1 MGTGP
6 IGRDAQRATV
16 ACFLREASAG
26 PAALVLEGDPGIG
39 KSILWRDAVSQADDG
54 RLILSSTPSS
64 SDTKLSFAV
73 LGDLLAPALHVL
85 PSLAEPRRRALEVA
99 LSLRAP
105 SGRAPASTSVAL
117 ATLDAIRLLA
127 HDRSVLIAID
137 DAPWIDP
144 SSLRVLRFVLR
155 RLGDQRVGILVTARS
170 SVDDAVPALLDGF
183 TPLPARVRLPALDVR
198 AIRALLSLR
207 LGISLPRHLEARIH
221 EQSGGNPFYALEL
234 TRSLERRH
242 VGRHDPIPLP
252 GSLRSLMAERL
263 ETLSPPALEVATYA
277 ALLSRPTVSVIA
289 APDDEG
295 PPASAVDEAV
305 DAGILHLHDDAITF
319 DHPLLAAAV
328 VAGTSEAERRRI
340 HACLA
345 TIVTEPEERA
355 RHLAAATAI
364 PDAAVATM
372 LDIAVDDA
380 ASRGA
385 PAAAA
390 SLAEDALRLT
400 PVDRQQDVHRRML
413 TAIDQ
418 HRHAGDLR
426 AALRIVERGLPSAPA
441 GTARASLLVRLG
453 GIREKEAGFAE
464 AEVHLLAAAAET
476 SADMGLRSAIQLELA
491 FARMH
496 LGDMGGAEMHAQA
509 SLAFAEMARDPRLI
523 EDAAVRL
530 ASFRFVMG
538 RGVDEAMLMTMFAI
552 GPRMEPDPLGI
563 EPMVDPSV
571 MLGYILKSS
580 DRFEEART
588 TLEARFRQAVAA
600 GNDGV
605 LPLIVAQISEL
616 AFWAGDWTEAER
628 RAVTGLELIDA
639 EHRSVAASVLH
650 YCLALVYGGRGQ
662 VKDARRSGR
671 RAKEAAERDR
681 NVPLMLMAEA
691 SLAALDLAVGD
702 AAATHRRL
710 GGVSEQL
717 ASMGTGEPGVLRF
730 MADEIEALVNLG
742 EIDAALELTDYFEG
756 QGRALDRPFALAT
769 GARCRALVEAASG
782 DGQAAMATIDRA
794 LIEHERLPMPLEL
807 GRTLLVAGTI
817 RRRAKQKRAAREAL
831 ESASEIFTRLGARLW
846 ADHAR
851 SELERVVVHATS
863 GTELT
868 PTEAR
873 IAELVAAGRTSREV
887 AEALFIS
894 IKTVDSNLTRIY
906 RKIGVRS
913 RTELA
918 RAFARRPS

>member
-1 MGTGP
+1 
-6 IGRDAQRATV
+6 
-16 ACFLREASAG
+16 
-26 PAALVLEGDPGIG
+26 
-39 KSILWRDAVSQADDG
+39 
-54 RLILSSTPSS
+54 
-64 SDTKLSFAV
+64 
-73 LGDLLAPALHVL
+73 
-85 PSLAEPRRRALEVA
+85 
-99 LSLRAP
+99 
-105 SGRAPASTSVAL
+105 
-117 ATLDAIRLLA
+117 
-127 HDRSVLIAID
+127 
-137 DAPWIDP
+137 
-144 SSLRVLRFVLR
+144 
-155 RLGDQRVGILVTARS
+155 
-170 SVDDAVPALLDGF
+170 
-183 TPLPARVRLPALDVR
+183 
-198 AIRALLSLR
+198 
-207 LGISLPRHLEARIH
+207 
-221 EQSGGNPFYALEL
+221 
-234 TRSLERRH
+234 
-242 VGRHDPIPLP
+242 
-252 GSLRSLMAERL
+252 
-263 ETLSPPALEVATYA
+263 
-277 ALLSRPTVSVIA
+277 
-289 APDDEG
+289 
-295 PPASAVDEAV
+295 
-305 DAGILHLHDDAITF
+305 
-319 DHPLLAAAV
+319 
-328 VAGTSEAERRRI
+328 
-340 HACLA
+340 
-345 TIVTEPEERA
+345 
-355 RHLAAATAI
+355 
-364 PDAAVATM
+364 
-372 LDIAVDDA
+372 
-380 ASRGA
+380 
-385 PAAAA
+385 
-390 SLAEDALRLT
+390 
-400 PVDRQQDVHRRML
+400 
-413 TAIDQ
+413 
-418 HRHAGDLR
+418 
-426 AALRIVERGLPSAPA
+426 
-441 GTARASLLVRLG
+441 
-453 GIREKEAGFAE
+453 
-464 AEVHLLAAAAET
+464 
-476 SADMGLRSAIQLELA
+476 
-491 FARMH
+491 
-496 LGDMGGAEMHAQA
+496 
-509 SLAFAEMARDPRLI
+509 
-523 EDAAVRL
+523 
-530 ASFRFVMG
+530 
-538 RGVDEAMLMTMFAI
+538 
-552 GPRMEPDPLGI
+552 MEPDPLGI

-730 MADEIEALVNLG
+730 MADEIEALVSLG